1 MRTKTTTVYLFD
13 ELSDNAKSVAVNE
26 YINRGYEYP
35 FADENSATLD
45 MFCKTFNV
53 SCRDYE
59 YGYRNYING
68 YLGNIEDNVLA
79 LSGVRAATYFINN
92 YSNVL
97 FKPAYIRQLSVKD
110 KAVRHFRVRV
120 RASMNGTFS
129 NVYTSGVKVDT
140 DCNLTGYCMD
150 MDILEPIYK
159 HIARPCP
166 STTIEDILNS
176 CLQSW
181 LLACK
186 NDYEGSMSFEAISD
200 TLIANDYEFTEDGK
214 FA

>member
-26 YINRGYEYP
+26 YINRGYKYP
-35 FADENSATLD
+35 FAYENSATLE
-45 MFCKTFNV
+45 MFCKTFNI

-68 YLGNIEDNVLA
+68 YLGKIEDNVLA
-79 LSGVRAATYFINN
+79 LSGVRAVTYFINN
-92 YSNVL
+92 YSDVL
-97 FKPAYIRQLSVKD
+97 FEPKIKGYLKTKD
-110 KAVRHFRVRV
+110 KSVFHKRVKSTKT
-120 RASMNGTFS
+120 ANGYHNRYVSAIDTC
-129 NVYTSGVKVDT
+129 T

-150 MDILEPIYK
+150 MDILNPIYQ
-159 HIARPCP
+159 HIAKPCP
-166 STTIEDILNS
+166 STTIEDILND

-186 NDYEGSMSFEAISD
+186 NDYEDSMSFEAISD